1 MRENRQ
7 TIESYNRE
15 ERMKAISYVTIATI
29 AVIGILLGSGF
40 TSAHMGLHTD
50 YFTGD
55 TPAEK
60 GSDASSDRAKEM
72 GQLLERSAEGAL
84 EVGMATVD
92 ITPDWAVLLPY
103 GKGEPTMETYGDPC
117 YVKALVLQ
125 VGDLRVAFV
134 EMDIIGIHLRDAD
147 AVKEEIASETG
158 ISRDTIIL
166 AATHNHA
173 YPRVTDRR
181 AKDDKIRKL
190 LAKRSAEVVK
200 QAMEGM
206 FPAKIGVGK
215 RTLRRDIVNNREKLM
230 GPTFTD
236 LYVIRVDDMEG
247 NVKGVFFDFG
257 AHPVIFTKSWGPQRV
272 GEVGPDWPGYARTYI
287 ELEYAKRMLWPRYNE
302 VGKEYDRTIFTM
314 FAEGAAGDQIGLGI
328 SASRNELNGV
338 GMHVKQAMTETIAE
352 AVLEMIG
359 KIETRSELRMA
370 FRAKVI
376 PLSFRRDLPS
386 GHPRRGRLEGTL
398 IQTLTFDEETV
409 IAMIPGEVVADVA
422 IHFREK
428 CGFENAI
435 LVTLANDAVGYIV
448 TEAEVLE
455 EVTYAGKGSRFDHT
469 RARGVIGETIQ
480 MVNPA
485 YKPDPPFDPE
495 RGFGAISGKVD
506 YPGREKVLVGVIRRP
521 QYPSSA
527 GPPFWGKRVLVDDSG
542 AYRIENLL
550 PGEKF
555 VYVREV
561 AKDYEAGK
569 ERGKD
574 KRTFFY
580 GRKVPV
586 WAGETTPHVDFHIP
600 ENFFETEV
608 KSLKLE
614 EDAVQVEGNTIRGR
628 VEIAGKVRENER
640 ITAGLHPYGAPYIL
654 TAMPLRNPYLVVP
667 VEVAQKGKD
676 GTTGTFAFANLPP
689 GRYVLSFVLDVNKN
703 AIPEPG
709 VDVVAGPYMQMVFEV
724 KE

>member
-1 MRENRQ
+1 VR
-7 TIESYNRE
+7 TIGCT
-15 ERMKAISYVTIATI
+15 K
-29 AVIGILLGSGF
+29 IGTFVVVAMILGSGIGR
-40 TSAHMGLHTD
+40 AHMGPHWE
-50 YFTGD
+50 YFTGA

-60 GSDASSDRAKEM
+60 GSDPSSDRAKEM
-72 GQLLERSAEGAL
+72 GRVLERSAEGTL
-84 EVGMATVD
+84 QVGMATVD

-103 GKGEPTMETYGDPC
+103 GKAEPVTETYGDPC
-117 YVKALVLQ
+117 YVKALVLK
-125 VGDLRVAFV
+125 VGDLQVVLV
-134 EMDIIGIHLRDAD
+134 ELDIIGIHLRDAD
-147 AVKEEIASETG
+147 VVKKEIAAETG
-158 ISRDTIIL
+158 ISRDYIVL

-181 AKDDKIRKL
+181 TKSDKIRKL

-200 QAMEGM
+200 LAMEEM

-236 LYVIRVDDMEG
+236 LYVIRMDDMEG

-272 GEVGPDWPGYARTYI
+272 GEVGPDWPGYARSYI

-302 VGKEYDRTIFTM
+302 AGKEYDRTIFTM
-314 FAEGAAGDQIGLGI
+314 FAEGAAGDQVGLGI
-328 SASRNELNGV
+328 APSRNELNGV
-338 GMHVKQAMTETIAE
+338 QMHVKQAMTETIAE
-352 AVLEMIG
+352 AVLELIG
-359 KIETRSELRMA
+359 EIETRSELRMV
-370 FRAKVI
+370 FRSKVI
-376 PLSFRRDLPS
+376 PLSFRKELPS
-386 GHPRRGRLEGTL
+386 GHPRMTRLEGTL
-398 IQTLTFDEETV
+398 IQAVTFDEETV

-422 IHFREK
+422 IHFREH

-448 TEAEVLE
+448 SEAEVLE
-455 EVTYAGKGSRFDHT
+455 GVTYAGKGSRFDHT
-469 RARGVIGETIQ
+469 RARGIIGEAIR
-480 MVNPA
+480 MVNPS

-495 RGFGAISGKVD
+495 RGFGAISGKVI

-542 AYRIENLL
+542 RYRIEELL

-561 AKDYEAGK
+561 ARDYAPGK
-569 ERGKD
+569 EGGKD

-580 GRKVPV
+580 GRIVPV
-586 WAGETTPHVDFHIP
+586 WAGETTEHVDFHIP
-600 ENFFETEV
+600 EDFFETGV
-608 KSLKLE
+608 KSLKFE
-614 EDAVQVEGNTIRGR
+614 EDAVQIEGNMIRGC
-628 VEIAGKVRENER
+628 VEIAGTVRKNER
-640 ITAGLHPYGAPYIL
+640 ITASIHPYGVPYIM
-654 TAMPLRNPYLVVP
+654 TAMVLRNPYLVVP
-667 VEVAQKGKD
+667 VKISQRDPESA
-676 GTTGTFAFANLPP
+676 TGEFTFANLPP
-689 GRYVLSFVLDVNKN
+689 GRYVLSFLLDVNKN
-703 AIPEPG
+703 GIPEPS
-709 VDVVAGPYMQMVFEV
+709 VDVVAGPYMQIVFEV

>member
-1 MRENRQ
+1 
-7 TIESYNRE
+7 
-15 ERMKAISYVTIATI
+15 MKATSYVKIGTI
-29 AVIGILLGSGF
+29 AVIGILLGSGLP
-40 TSAHMGLHTD
+40 SAHMGLHTD

-60 GSDASSDRAKEM
+60 ASDAPSDRAKEM

-84 EVGMATVD
+84 WVGMATVD

-103 GKGEPTMETYGDPC
+103 GKAEPVTETYGDPC

-125 VGDLRVAFV
+125 VGDLRVALV

-147 AVKEEIASETG
+147 AVKEVIAAETG
-158 ISRDTIIL
+158 ISRDYIIL

-181 AKDDKIRKL
+181 AKDDKVRKL

-236 LYVIRVDDMEG
+236 LYVIRVDDMAG

-302 VGKEYDRTIFTM
+302 AGKDYAPTIFTM
-314 FAEGAAGDQIGLGI
+314 FAEGAAGDQVGLGI
-328 SASRNELNGV
+328 SGSRNELNGV
-338 GMHVKQAMTETIAE
+338 RMHVKQAMTETIAG

-359 KIETRSELRMA
+359 EIKTKSELRMA

-376 PLSFRRDLPS
+376 PLSFRKDLPS

-422 IHFREK
+422 IHFREH

-455 EVTYAGKGSRFDHT
+455 KVTYAGKGSRFDHT
-469 RARGVIGETIQ
+469 RARGIIGETIR

-485 YKPDPPFDPE
+485 YTPDPPFDPE

-506 YPGREKVLVGVIRRP
+506 YPGDEKVLVGVIRRP

-527 GPPFWGKRVLVDDSG
+527 GPPFWGKRILVDDSG
-542 AYRIENLL
+542 AYRIDNLL

-561 AKDYEAGK
+561 AKDYAPGK

-586 WAGETTPHVDFHIP
+586 WAGETTEHVDFHIP
-600 ENFFETEV
+600 EDFFETEV

-614 EDAVQVEGNTIRGR
+614 EDAVRVEGNTIRGR
-628 VEIAGKVRENER
+628 VQIAGKVRPNER
-640 ITAGLHPYGAPYIL
+640 ITAGIHPYGAPYIL
-654 TAMPLRNPYLVVP
+654 TAIPLRNPYLVVP

-676 GTTGTFAFANLPP
+676 GATGTFAFPNLPP
-689 GRYVLSFVLDVNKN
+689 GRYVLSFLLDVNKN
-703 AIPEPG
+703 AIPEPR
-709 VDVVAGPYMQMVFEV
+709 VDVVGGPYMHMVFEV